1 MLTNNFSTRMEC
13 IDWLLK
19 ELAEKEKAR
28 VPTLGGFDFTFG
40 YPAGYLKV
48 LGLTKWRDLL
58 EYYAARVTD
67 SKNNQH
73 NRDDFARRVNQQLG
87 RAPGPFW
94 GVARS
99 GACDLLQTRRV
110 GRFTFPYRVGEIH
123 LAEFRHTENAAR
135 ASGTIPQSVWK
146 LNQGVA
152 VGGQVI
158 MGLPCLHKLLTKLNS
173 IKAWPFET
181 GWKVEPEI
189 VIHLAEIFPSLI
201 SIDKY
206 AAQIASQKMCRDEAQ
221 VRACCEFAYELDS
234 QGQFKDYFK
243 QPMSVIDDMRLA
255 QYVEK
260 EEGWI
265 LWSNLH
271 EDN

>member
-1 MLTNNFSTRMEC
+1 M
-13 IDWLLK
+13 W
-19 ELAEKEKAR
+19 A
-28 VPTLGGFDFTFG
+28 
-40 YPAGYLKV
+40 
-48 LGLTKWRDLL
+48 
-58 EYYAARVTD
+58 
-67 SKNNQH
+67 
-73 NRDDFARRVNQQLG
+73 
-87 RAPGPFW
+87 
-94 GVARS
+94 
-99 GACDLLQTRRV
+99 
-110 GRFTFPYRVGEIH
+110 RFTFPYRVGEIE
-123 LAEFRHTENAAR
+123 LAEFHHTENAAR
-135 ASGTIPQSVWK
+135 VSGTIPQSVWK

-158 MGLPCLHKLLTKLNS
+158 MGLPCLHKLLTNLKS
-173 IKAWPFET
+173 IKAWPFEM
-181 GWKVEPEI
+181 GWKIEPGI
-189 VIHLAEIFPSLI
+189 VIHLAEIFLSLI

-234 QGQFKDYFK
+234 KGKFKDYFK